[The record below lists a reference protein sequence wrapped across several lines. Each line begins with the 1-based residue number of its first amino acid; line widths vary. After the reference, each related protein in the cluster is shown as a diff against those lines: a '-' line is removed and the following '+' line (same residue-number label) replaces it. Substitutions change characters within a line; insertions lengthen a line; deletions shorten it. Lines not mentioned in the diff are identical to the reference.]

1 MKFAKTLDKLVLMF
15 CGFVAGYM
23 LAALVVARHWGRLP

>member
-1 MKFAKTLDKLVLMF
+1 MKSVKTVDKLVLMF

-23 LAALVVARHWGRLP
+23 IAALIVARHWGHLP